1 MKLIIICLVMCFVV
15 TIHSQDIEDN
25 KLEPIKVENDKDIIK
40 GFPLGA
46 YEVTDENDPE
56 MIEVANKAIEML
68 KEKTPDIELVKIVS
82 VATQVVAGV
91 NYRLVLKVKTNNQI
105 EKWAVVL
112 YRRFDNT
119 YTLTSC
125 QKIEAPKLPKRPG
138 PLAGGYRVQ
147 DVTKPEII
155 EVANKAVEM
164 LKKQTPDIEL
174 VKIVSAATQVVA
186 GLNYRFVLEVKT
198 NNEIE
203 KWTVVVYR
211 SLKNTYMITSC
222 KK

>member
-1 MKLIIICLVMCFVV
+1 MKLIIICLVMCFMV
-15 TIHSQDIEDN
+15 TIYSQNIEDN
-25 KLEPIKVENDKDIIK
+25 QLESPKVEKTPMHLVGGYTAQD
-40 GFPLGA
+40 
-46 YEVTDENDPE
+46 VNDPE
-56 MIEVANKAIEML
+56 IIEVANKAIEML
-68 KEKTPDIELVKIVS
+68 KEKTPDIELVQIIS
-82 VATQVVAGV
+82 AATQVVAGL
-91 NYRLVLKVKTNNQI
+91 NYRFVLEVKTNNQI
-105 EKWAVVL
+105 EKWALVL

-125 QKIEAPKLPKRPG
+125 KKIEAPKLPKRPG
-138 PLAGGYRVQ
+138 HLAGGYTAQ

-155 EVANKAVEM
+155 EVANKAIEM
-164 LKKQTPDIEL
+164 LKEKTPDIEL

-198 NNEIE
+198 NNQIE